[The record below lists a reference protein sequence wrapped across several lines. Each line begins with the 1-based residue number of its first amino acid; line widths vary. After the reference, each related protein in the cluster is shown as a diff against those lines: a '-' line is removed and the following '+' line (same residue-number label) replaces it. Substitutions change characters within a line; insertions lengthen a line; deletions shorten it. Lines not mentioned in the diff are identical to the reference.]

1 MKSYLYPFARSMC
14 NGSKLL
20 NAFGR
25 EGFGG
30 GEGREGLES
39 VVVGTIGKRTLIC
52 TVRWRAGMRRI
63 WNEGKEGTCVR
74 RGVVLF
80 SLLCVFFFV
89 VSLAHRRSLPP
100 LPPPPPLLLVVDF
113 SCYHFNF
120 FFTILLVC
128 FFFFPSVCRFFSLS
142 SAVFGAGS
150 ILAVE
155 EGGEAFFF
163 VCVCVFFLSI
173 IAMPTEVSTYRCLLF

>member
-1 MKSYLYPFARSMC
+1 MC

-20 NAFGR
+20 NVFGR

-30 GEGREGLES
+30 EGGREGLES

-52 TVRWRAGMRRI
+52 TVRWRAGLRRI
-63 WNEGKEGTCVR
+63 WNEGEEGTCVC

-80 SLLCVFFFV
+80 SLLCVFCFV

-100 LPPPPPLLLVVDF
+100 LPPPPPPLLLVVDF
-113 SCYHFNF
+113 PCYHFNF

-163 VCVCVFFLSI
+163 VCVCVFLSI
-173 IAMPTEVSTYRCLLF
+173 IAMPTEVSPYRCLLF